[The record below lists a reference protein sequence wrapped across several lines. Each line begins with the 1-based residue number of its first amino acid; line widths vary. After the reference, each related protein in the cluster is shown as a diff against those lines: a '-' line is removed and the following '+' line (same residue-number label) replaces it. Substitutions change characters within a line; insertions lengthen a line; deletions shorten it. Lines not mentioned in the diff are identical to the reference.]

1 MEGKLDVI
9 NAAHLIHVF
18 NLDDQRLLIARF
30 MGLLSEGKRRMVTGR
45 MTGHLAAGY
54 KGGANVRST
63 TKSGGEIWE
72 HNCESFERLWREVS
86 EERGEK
92 WDVKSWFWRFGIHSG
107 LTAGREG
114 WFREEG
120 HGILTF
126 VETRL

>member
-1 MEGKLDVI
+1 LEGKLDVI

-30 MGLLSEGKRRMVTGR
+30 MGLLSEGKGRMVTGR
-45 MTGHLAAGY
+45 MTGHLEAGY

-107 LTAGREG
+107 LTTEG
-114 WFREEG
+114 KGGSERRDMG
-120 HGILTF
+120 S
-126 VETRL
+126 